1 MSEIAMFRRL
11 WWSGTKAERMI
22 CTTYADQY
30 VQQLHRRPR
39 FESKEPR
46 TFHHQHQPKRG
57 PSLGSLRGWCLV
69 STLSFRAYG
78 PAKPHENHSGKIVT
92 ARRGEVE
99 PTVEKLKL

>member
-1 MSEIAMFRRL
+1 MPISTFSSFTDGLDSNRRSREHFITNINLNEDRL
-11 WWSGTKAERMI
+11 WVP
-22 CTTYADQY
+22 YADG
-30 VQQLHRRPR
+30 VW
-39 FESKEPR
+39 F
-46 TFHHQHQPKRG
+46 QP
-57 PSLGSLRGWCLV
+57 CLV